1 MNRLGKPV
9 LLAVLLSLVAAAGPV
24 SDLQG
29 RYQALRDD
37 LQVRYSNLRDA
48 LRDEDWQA
56 AQQARLAIRADEERL
71 EACRLELSS
80 YTFLPE
86 KELQPYD
93 PTEATIRYDSIS
105 DRPYYVP
112 IGW

>member
-9 LLAVLLSLVAAAGPV
+9 LLAVLLSWVAGAGPV

-37 LQVRYSNLRDA
+37 LQVRYSHLRDA
-48 LRDEDWQA
+48 LRDEDWPA
-56 AQQARLAIRADEERL
+56 AQQARVAIRADQERL

-86 KELQPYD
+86 KELQPFD
-93 PTEATIRYDSIS
+93 PTEATVRYDSIS

-112 IGW
+112 PGW